1 LAHAIEE
8 LVKKGVL
15 RPAELQGLSF
25 EDMAKHSV
33 EVAQL
38 SEEKKEYVGKPNVQP
53 PYRYVADTKHNVRH
67 GVLLPQEQAD
77 ELLQAV

>member
-1 LAHAIEE
+1 
-8 LVKKGVL
+8 
-15 RPAELQGLSF
+15 
-25 EDMAKHSV
+25 MAKHSA

-77 ELLQAV
+77 ELLQAVLTAKKGLEPRASATRPEEL